1 MPRQRSPKRDMAF
14 RLWLDSGKTR
24 KLKDIAAELGVSES
38 QVRKWKN
45 QDDWNGNV
53 TNETKGNVTK
63 RKGAPK
69 GNKNATGNDGGAPLK
84 NNNAEKFGFFRKYL
98 PEETVSIMEEMPKDP
113 LDILWHEI
121 QIAYAAI
128 IRAQQ
133 IMYVRDRDDKTKEV
147 TMNGEASTAY
157 EVQQAWD
164 KQGNFLAAQAR
175 AMSDLRSSIRQYEE
189 LLHKNWE
196 LATEEQKARIEQVKA
211 KTKTLSGGNGADEA
225 LDRLDKILEG
235 LKGNAADGQT
245 E

>member
-1 MPRQRSPKRDMAF
+1 MPRAKNEKAGEAE
-14 RLWLDSGKTR
+14 RLYQEGL
-24 KLKDIAAELGVSES
+24 KLKDIASRLGLPEGTVRRWKSTYKWGSERS
-38 QVRKWKN
+38 EKKANVRN
-45 QDDWNGNV
+45 
-53 TNETKGNVTK
+53 KG
-63 RKGAPK
+63 GAPK
-69 GNKNATGNDGGAPLK
+69 GNQNAAGHGAPQK

-98 PEETVSIMEEMPKDP
+98 PEEAVSIMEEMPENP

-147 TMNGEASTAY
+147 TMNGETSTAY

-164 KQGNFLAAQAR
+164 KQGNFLVAQAR

-211 KTKTLSGGNGADEA
+211 KTGQLRGTDQNPVEDKVEKLLSRIGDG
-225 LDRLDKILEG
+225 LDG
-235 LKGNAADGQT
+235 LK
-245 E
+245 